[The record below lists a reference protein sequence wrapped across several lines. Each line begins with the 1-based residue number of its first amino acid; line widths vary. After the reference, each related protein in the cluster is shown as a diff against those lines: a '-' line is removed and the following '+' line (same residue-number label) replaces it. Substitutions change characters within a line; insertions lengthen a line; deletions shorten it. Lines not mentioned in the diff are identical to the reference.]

1 MSQASVRMNQISDLL
16 SNLGLFNGQY
26 NTLRESVEGN
36 DLLEKEKLVGS
47 SAARIQEQMETCQVG
62 MMSCSAIRF
71 FFLFCV
77 VVVGMLSISGQLR
90 TGTSTFVAAFYQI

>member
-71 FFLFCV
+71 FCLFC